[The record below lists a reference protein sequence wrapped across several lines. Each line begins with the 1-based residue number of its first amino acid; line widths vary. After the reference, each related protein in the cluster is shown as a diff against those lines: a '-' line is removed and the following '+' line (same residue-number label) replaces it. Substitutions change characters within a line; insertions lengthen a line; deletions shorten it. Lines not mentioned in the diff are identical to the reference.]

1 MKYSLIIILCF
12 FCYSS
17 TVMADESIDS
27 LAYYYQLID
36 SSTGEVVSNGYEN
49 LLRIYKNSHEDIS
62 QDTTYARLLN
72 DYAHHLCLTLWPR
85 WNLEKA
91 IELSTEATNIYKAF
105 EGNGLLYA
113 KSLENLAF
121 PYSLRDNHE
130 EAIRLITEALGIK
143 KRLIGSENRDYAY
156 SLAKLAHEYLLIR
169 DDNEVIRLGNEVLEI
184 YKKIQGD
191 NNLEFAKIIREIIFL
206 YDYPFDKKNIR
217 LKTELIRLR
226 TELIEIIKG
235 VLGHENHDYVESLI
249 DLSSEYI
256 DIGNYN
262 KAKQLCNEALSIY
275 NSISDTLD
283 TYNIYSIL
291 HGLASCYSNL
301 GDNNEAIRLETEAME
316 KARLIS
322 NQYYDFSLT
331 SLADY
336 YYKNGN
342 LNEAI
347 DFMEKSV
354 AISWFGAS
362 TLAKYYSSIGNY
374 DQAIRVESEAL
385 EQTKKYYGSSLFLE
399 DFYIHLV
406 EFYSKAG
413 RYDEAIPIL
422 YEFMPI
428 MRKTVFSRFMMQ
440 TASQRDDYWNPFNHL
455 LNSEVPLVLMHT
467 ETPDKASMLYDNT
480 ALLTKGL
487 LLSTEI
493 EMNKLIQESD
503 DSKVLQMF
511 SELQKDRQI
520 LNIQYSKPIAQRTI
534 DCDSFERA
542 SERIEHLLVTRV
554 NEFGDYTRNLSITW
568 LDVKS
573 KLGDND
579 IAIELLSYPELD
591 SITTYVALTLCKNDT
606 APMLTPLFTEIEL
619 DEVTDSNDT
628 FLNEKTDSLIWGA
641 FSSRLANKS
650 HVYFSASGMLHS
662 IGIEYL
668 PSMEGKDCHRLSS
681 TRELVTHK
689 PSQTISSAT
698 TATIFGGINYYA
710 TYDSIESSAPKY
722 VKDYIAMNTV
732 RGRHKE
738 RFDYRSL
745 QRYGVGPLPGSH
757 AELKEIFTMLNT
769 LNANCDTLSGTQAS
783 EESFKAL
790 SGQRKSLLHI
800 STHGFYYSPEE
811 TENLNDH
818 LQRMLIGNDR
828 PTHHEDQSLLRCWL
842 CFAGANLAICDTL
855 PDESR
860 PTTGQDDG
868 ILSALEIAQ
877 TDLRGLDLVVLSA
890 CQTALGD
897 ISQGEGVFGLQR
909 GFKKAGAQSI
919 LMSLWDVD
927 DKITQ
932 LLMTEFYRGWIS
944 GMTKTEA
951 LRNAQSIVKA
961 KYPDPCHWAAF
972 ILLDALD

>member
-1 MKYSLIIILCF
+1 MKYSLIIILYLF
-12 FCYSS
+12 GLPS
-17 TVMADESIDS
+17 TMMADEKVDS

-36 SSTGEVVSNGYEN
+36 SVKTSEERRNGYEN
-49 LLRIYKNSHEDIS
+49 LIRIYKNLHGDVS
-62 QDTTYARLLN
+62 QDTTFAHILS
-72 DYAHHLCLTLWPR
+72 DYGFELCIPW

-91 IELSTEATNIYKAF
+91 IELRTEATIIYKAF

-113 KSLENLAF
+113 KSLENLSF

-130 EAIRLITEALGIK
+130 EAIRLITEAIEIK
-143 KRLIGSENRDYAY
+143 KRFLGPENLDYAK
-156 SLAKLAHEYLLIR
+156 SLADLASEYLIIGN
-169 DDNEVIRLGNEVLEI
+169 DNEGIRLGNEVMEI
-184 YKKIQGD
+184 YKKTQSD
-191 NNLEFAKIIREIIFL
+191 NDIEYVKRLRQLVFSL
-206 YDYPFDKKNIR
+206 YPLSFGSKNIR
-217 LKTELIRLR
+217 ISTEKIRLIS
-226 TELIEIIKG
+226 ELMETIKL
-235 VLGHENHDYVESLI
+235 VLGLENHYYIESLI

-256 DIGNYN
+256 DIGNHE
-262 KAKQLCNEALSIY
+262 KAKQSCDEALNIY
-275 NSISDTLD
+275 KSISDTLN
-283 TYNIYSIL
+283 TYDSFSIL

-322 NQYYDFSLT
+322 NQYYNFSLT

-342 LNEAI
+342 PNEAI
-347 DFMEKSV
+347 NFMEKSV

-362 TLAKYYSSIGNY
+362 VLAKYYSSIGNY
-374 DQAIRVESEAL
+374 DEAIRIESEAL
-385 EQTKKYYGSSLFLE
+385 EQSKKYYGSSLFLE

-534 DCDSFERA
+534 DCDSLERA
-542 SERIEHLLVTRV
+542 SERIEHLLVSRV

-568 LDVKS
+568 QDVKS

-579 IAIELLSYPELD
+579 IAIEFLSYPELD

-619 DEVTDSNDT
+619 SEAIDSNDT

-698 TATIFGGINYYA
+698 TATIFGGINYNA
-710 TYDSIESSAPKY
+710 SYDSIEYSAPKY
-722 VKDYIAMNTV
+722 VKDYIAMNTEL
-732 RGRHKE
+732 GQHQG

-745 QRYGVGPLPGSH
+745 QRYGVGSLPGSH
-757 AELKEIFTMLNT
+757 AELKEIFTMLKQ
-769 LNANCDTLSGTQAS
+769 LHANCDTLSGIQAS

-800 STHGFYYSPEE
+800 STHGFYYTPEE
-811 TENLNDH
+811 TENLNEH

-828 PTHHEDQSLLRCWL
+828 PTQYEDQSLLRCCL
-842 CFAGANLAICDTL
+842 CFAGANLAICDTI
-855 PDESR
+855 PEESR

-868 ILSALEIAQ
+868 ILNALEIAQ

-897 ISQGEGVFGLQR
+897 VVQGEGVFGLQR

-919 LMSLWDVD
+919 LMSLWEVD
-927 DKITQ
+927 DKVTHIF
-932 LLMTEFYRGWIS
+932 MTEFYRAWTS
-944 GMTKTEA
+944 GMTKTAA
-951 LRNAQSIVKA
+951 LKSAQSKVKS
-961 KYPDPCHWAAF
+961 KYPDPRHWAAF